1 MIVSAH
7 IETPAKD
14 MAIEKITVTMIEK
27 KEEATE
33 EENVIPVA
41 SVTFSVVVVTN
52 KTTKDYH
59 KVIVLFK
66 ISIKMLL
73 CIIIKHIKVT

>member
-59 KVIVLFK
+59 KVIVLIK